1 MSQKILIIG
10 GVALGPKA
18 ASRAIRLD
26 PTAEITLID
35 QDSVISYGGCGIPYY
50 VCGDVAEAEGLRST
64 SFHSLRD
71 ADYFA
76 REKGFAVRT
85 GTRALKID
93 RQKKQV
99 LIKDVNSGREEILPY
114 DKLVLATGSS
124 PFTPPIPGVEADGIF
139 TISDIHKAV
148 AIKERLSQGR
158 VGRAVVLGGGAI
170 GLEMAEA
177 MADLWG
183 AETTVV
189 EMMDQILPRLIDK
202 NIALMAQ
209 RHLEEKGVAAYTS
222 ERATSFCVEDGKVT
236 GVKTD
241 KRTIAADLVIL
252 AVGVRP
258 NSGLA
263 REAGLAIGSFGGIV
277 VNRRMQTSDPNI
289 YAGGDCVEMPDLVA
303 GGSTYA
309 PMGSLA
315 NRQGRV
321 IGSNLAGKPETFD
334 GVVGS
339 FIIKLFDNCVSKTGL
354 SLEAAKS
361 LGFDALAAFVV
372 QADKAH
378 FYPDSSMLYMQMVV
392 EKGTQRVLGVQGI
405 GPNNSSLLARIG
417 AVAGILKYRP
427 TVQDIA
433 NLEFP
438 YAPPFAAAM
447 DIINVLAN
455 TAQNIL
461 EGRNRVINQDEF
473 MERFT
478 NRGASNTLFVD
489 VRAAAQGEP
498 LMAKYG
504 PHWLNIPNNELRQ
517 RLDELPADREIV
529 LVCNAGSRSYDAM
542 CMLQSSSK
550 NTVNLQGGIG
560 GLKRVGIIL

>member
-1 MSQKILIIG
+1 MSRKILIIG

-18 ASRAIRLD
+18 ASRAKRLD

-50 VCGDVAEAEGLRST
+50 VSGDVAEAEGLRST

-93 RQKKQV
+93 RQKKELLV
-99 LIKDVNSGREEILPY
+99 KDLNSGKDELLPY
-114 DKLVLATGSS
+114 DKLVLATGST
-124 PFTPPIPGVEADGIF
+124 PFVPPIPGADADGIF
-139 TISDIHKAV
+139 SVSDIHKAV
-148 AIKERLSQGR
+148 AIKSRLSQGR

-177 MADLWG
+177 MADLWEV
-183 AETTVV
+183 ETTVV

-202 NIALMAQ
+202 NISLMAQ
-209 RHLEEKGVAAYTS
+209 RHLEEKGVTVYTS
-222 ERATSFCVEDGKVT
+222 ERAASFLVEDGKVT

-241 KRTIAADLVIL
+241 KRTIEADLVIL
-252 AVGVRP
+252 SVGVRP
-258 NSGLA
+258 NTQLA
-263 REAGLAIGSFGGIV
+263 RDAGLAIGSFGGIV
-277 VNRRMQTSDPNI
+277 VNKRMQTSDPNI
-289 YAGGDCVEMPDLVA
+289 YAGGDCVEMPDLVS
-303 GGSTYA
+303 GGSSFA

-334 GVVGS
+334 GMIGS
-339 FIIKLFDNCVSKTGL
+339 FIIKLFDSCVSKTGL
-354 SLEAAKS
+354 SLESAKAQ
-361 LGFDALAAFVV
+361 GFDALAAFVV

-392 EKGTQRVLGVQGI
+392 EKGTQRVLGVQGL
-405 GPNNSSLLARIG
+405 GPNSSSLLARVA
-417 AVAGILKYRP
+417 AVAAILKYKP

-438 YAPPFAAAM
+438 YAPPYAAAM

-473 MERFT
+473 IERFT
-478 NRGASNTLFVD
+478 NREENNTLFVD
-489 VRAAAQGEP
+489 VRAPAQGEP
-498 LMAKYG
+498 LVEKYG
-504 PHWLNIPNNELRQ
+504 PHWLNIPNNQLRE
-517 RLDELPADREIV
+517 RMDELPAGREIV
-529 LVCNAGSRSYDAM
+529 LVCNAGSRAYDAM
-542 CMLQSSSK
+542 CILQSSNK

-560 GLKRVGIIL
+560 GLKKAGIIL